1 MVASREIGW
10 STEAN
15 LYWQISKQ
23 LDRIIQLGAL
33 LNPLPPIPDNAITTK
48 DGLDY
53 IKTKDELEY
62 ITEKITI

>member
-23 LDRIIQLGAL
+23 LDKIIYLGAL
-33 LNPLPPIPDNAITTK
+33 LNSGGGNPPE
-48 DGLDY
+48 GDY
-53 IKTKDELEY
+53 IIFENGSERLTFEGQ
-62 ITEKITI
+62 TEFLTFE